1 MQEVYSQLTFYLS
14 PGTKTVI
21 SLDSRNRDDMVWKL
35 LKQLRE
41 TMINRL
47 KKFSF
52 RKNLRKTITMEFF
65 FDPARVLCLR
75 YNNNEMT
82 FARFWQ
88 KIPEAEKICYRVNEE
103 FSLQFPALYEEL
115 QLTSKDWKETFL
127 KFVNAHL
134 NRRDRILDIFIRS
147 NGEIIIHLEE

>member
-1 MQEVYSQLTFYLS
+1 
-14 PGTKTVI
+14 
-21 SLDSRNRDDMVWKL
+21 MVWRL
-35 LKQLRE
+35 VEQLPE
-41 TMINRL
+41 MMKNPIKN
-47 KKFSF
+47 FSF

-82 FARFWQ
+82 FACFWQ
-88 KIPEAEKICYRVNEE
+88 KIPEAGKICYRVNEE
-103 FSLQFPALYEEL
+103 FSLQFPALYKEL

-127 KFVNAHL
+127 KFVNTHL